1 MSIINV
7 LSWNMQGRDLNWAYL
22 AKNVDSDFAL
32 LQEVTYP
39 SGYEDTFT
47 SIIHHPKKKRAWG
60 SAIISRK
67 IKLTPHNNLN
77 FGYWGFKLNGSPVVA
92 STQGDNPLHL
102 ASIHAWHGVLET
114 RDFIKNPLNGITVED
129 KNNIKEISVIRHLL
143 AEYLADKRFIVGGDL
158 NATFERDSKVLNNFL
173 KLGFKETSKKFY
185 DQAQPTFFKKGSRP
199 SDLDHIFT
207 DKKEYNQVASWQVLV
222 EVATDLELSDHAPIL
237 MQYEM

>member
-1 MSIINV
+1 MSVIKV
-7 LSWNMQGRDLNWAYL
+7 LSWNMQGRELNWAYL
-22 AKNVDSDFAL
+22 AKHVDFDIAL

-39 SGYEDTFT
+39 SGYEDAFT

-67 IKLTPHNNLN
+67 IKLTPYNNLN
-77 FGYWGFKLNGSPVVA
+77 FGYWGFKLNGSLVVA
-92 STQGDNPLHL
+92 STQGDNPLHF

-114 RDFIKNPLNGITVED
+114 RDFIKNPLNGITLED
-129 KNNIKEISVIRHLL
+129 KNNIQEISVIRHLL
-143 AEYLADKRFIVGGDL
+143 AGYLADKRFIAGGDL
-158 NATFERDSKVLNNFL
+158 NATYERDSKVLNNFS
-173 KLGFKETSKKFY
+173 KLGFKQTSKKFY

-207 DKKEYNQVASWQVLV
+207 DIKGYNQVTSWQVLV